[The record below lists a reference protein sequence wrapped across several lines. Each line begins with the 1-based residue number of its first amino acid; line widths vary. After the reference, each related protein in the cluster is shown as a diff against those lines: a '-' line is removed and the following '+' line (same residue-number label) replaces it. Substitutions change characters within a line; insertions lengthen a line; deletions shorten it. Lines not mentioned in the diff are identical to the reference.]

1 MTEHRDAL
9 KCPLCEGHGE
19 VHRSQLIE
27 FFSDLDLKPK
37 IDAYLAKIIP
47 AAEESAELVG
57 VVGQEARNFQT
68 DVHSWNPRLP
78 MWRRSPK
85 E

>member
-19 VHRSQLIE
+19 VYRSQLIE
-27 FFSDLDLKPK
+27 FFSHPDLKLK
-37 IDAYLAKIIP
+37 IDAYLTKIIP
-47 AAEESAELVG
+47 ATEEGAELVG
-57 VVGQEARNFQT
+57 VVDQEARNFQK
-68 DVHSWNPRLP
+68 DVHSWNPTLP

>member
-9 KCPLCEGHGE
+9 KCPLCEGRGE
-19 VHRSQLIE
+19 VRHSQLIE
-27 FFSDLDLKPK
+27 FLSDPDLKPK

-47 AAEESAELVG
+47 ATEERAELVG
-57 VVGQEARNFQT
+57 VVGQEERNFQT
-68 DVHSWNPRLP
+68 DVHSWNPTLP